1 MCSMMRA
8 HFQRLRGPEAVKMM
22 RLFAAARSLDQ
33 LSKIQATEAVEVLG
47 DCAATPRLLV
57 AFD

>member
-1 MCSMMRA
+1 
-8 HFQRLRGPEAVKMM
+8 MM